1 MYFKIRGWQMNVN
14 NIRLQITLNF
24 SKESVKKLAD

>member
-1 MYFKIRGWQMNVN
+1 MYFKIRGWLMNVN
-14 NIRLQITLNF
+14 NIPLQITLDF